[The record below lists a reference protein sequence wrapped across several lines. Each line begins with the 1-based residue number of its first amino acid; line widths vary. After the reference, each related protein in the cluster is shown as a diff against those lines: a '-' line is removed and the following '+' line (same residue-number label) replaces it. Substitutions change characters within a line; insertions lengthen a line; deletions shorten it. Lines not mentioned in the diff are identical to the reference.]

1 MKTMNYAL
9 IALTFLIMSCATK
22 HPPLKKVPS
31 VDINRFMGKWY
42 VISSIPTFIEKSA
55 HNAVETYTWNE
66 KEKRIDVYF
75 TFNKGSFQGERKE
88 YTQKAFVHDKS
99 GNEWR
104 IQFFWPLKFPYLI
117 LDLDKDY
124 TYTVIG
130 VPNRDYVWI
139 MAKTPTLPEKTYQE
153 IIERLKAQHYDTNII
168 EKVPQRWDSSL

>member
-1 MKTMNYAL
+1 MKTMNYVL
-9 IALTFLIMSCATK
+9 IALTFFIMSCASK
-22 HPPLKKVPS
+22 HPPLKTVSS

-42 VISSIPTFIEKSA
+42 VIANIPTFIEKGA

-75 TFNKGSFQGERKE
+75 TFNKGSFHGEKKE

-99 GNEWR
+99 GSEWR

-117 LDLDKDY
+117 LELDQEY
-124 TYTVIG
+124 SYTVIG

-139 MAKTPTLPEKTYQE
+139 MAREKALSDE
-153 IIERLKAQHYDTNII
+153 IYKDLIHRLDNNHQFDIRKIQ
-168 EKVPQRWDSSL
+168 KVPQQ

>member
-42 VISSIPTFIEKSA
+42 VISSIPTFIEKGA

-66 KEKRIDVYF
+66 KEERIDVYF

-153 IIERLKAQHYDTNII
+153 IIERLKLQQYDIKLI
-168 EKVPQRWDSSL
+168 EKVPQNWK

>member
-1 MKTMNYAL
+1 MKTMKFML

-42 VISSIPTFIEKSA
+42 VIASIPTFIEKGA

-75 TFNKGSFQGERKE
+75 TFNKGSFKGEKKE

-117 LDLDKDY
+117 LELDQEY
-124 TYTVIG
+124 SYTVIG

-139 MAKTPTLPEKTYQE
+139 MAKTPTLPENTYQE
-153 IIERLKAQHYDTNII
+153 IIERLKLQHYDIKLI
-168 EKVPQRWDSSL
+168 EKVPQNWK

>member
-1 MKTMNYAL
+1 MKTTQTIL
-9 IALTFLIMSCATK
+9 FLVSFILMSCSSK
-22 HPPLKKVPS
+22 LPPLKKVPS

-42 VISSIPTFIEKSA
+42 VIANIPTFIEKGA

-66 KEKRIDVYF
+66 KENRIDVYF
-75 TFNKGSFQGERKE
+75 TFNKNSFEGEKKE
-88 YTQKAFVHDKS
+88 YTQKAFVFDKS

-117 LDLDKDY
+117 LDLDQNY

-139 MAKTPTLPEKTYQE
+139 MAKTPTLSDSVYEE
-153 IIERLKAQHYDTNII
+153 IIQKLKAQHFDVKLIQ
-168 EKVPQRWDSSL
+168 KVPQRW

>member
-1 MKTMNYAL
+1 MKTMNYVL
-9 IALTFLIMSCATK
+9 IALTFFIMSCASK
-22 HPPLKKVPS
+22 HPPLKKVSS

-42 VISSIPTFIEKSA
+42 VIANIPTFIEKGA
-55 HNAVETYTWNE
+55 HNAIETYTWNE

-124 TYTVIG
+124 SYTVIG

-153 IIERLKAQHYDTNII
+153 IIERLKAQHYETKLI